1 MARVT
6 LVLGDGGWQENLSVL
21 CWGEETDLQDGGPC
35 LDEWQ
40 IPKCAFPYFQ
50 REPKKRQTRV

>member
-1 MARVT
+1 MT
-6 LVLGDGGWQENLSVL
+6 LVPGDGLAREPECSVL
-21 CWGEETDLQDGGPC
+21 GRGTDLQDGGPC